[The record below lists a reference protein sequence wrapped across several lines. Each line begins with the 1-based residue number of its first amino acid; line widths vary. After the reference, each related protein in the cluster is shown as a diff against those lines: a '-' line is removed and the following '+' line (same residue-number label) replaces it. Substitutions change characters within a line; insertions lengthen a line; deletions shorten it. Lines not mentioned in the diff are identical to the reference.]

1 MVIITILIILHII
14 AGDIL
19 AIIHHTIAIT
29 TITIIAITII
39 METIIITMIH
49 TAITIAMIIILCIT
63 DQEVLYLQNQTAI
76 DRLKL

>member
-1 MVIITILIILHII
+1 HII
-14 AGDIL
+14 VGDIL

-29 TITIIAITII
+29 TITIMVITII
-39 METIIITMIH
+39 MGCIIKTMTH

-63 DQEVLYLQNQTAI
+63 DQEVLYRQNQTVI